1 MNLIHSPTGMACLIA
16 FFLSLPAMSSMD
28 PFPRA
33 LGEAIREAANWRHYC
48 RKLLKGE
55 KGGHGESLPVTKAFL
70 PPFAVVCTSSRCT
83 EIVSPHNDI
92 YNSIS
97 LQY

>member
-55 KGGHGESLPVTKAFL
+55 KGGHGESLPVTKAF
-70 PPFAVVCTSSRCT
+70 FAPIRRSLYEQSLYGDC
-83 EIVSPHNDI
+83 
-92 YNSIS
+92 IS
-97 LQY
+97 AQRHL